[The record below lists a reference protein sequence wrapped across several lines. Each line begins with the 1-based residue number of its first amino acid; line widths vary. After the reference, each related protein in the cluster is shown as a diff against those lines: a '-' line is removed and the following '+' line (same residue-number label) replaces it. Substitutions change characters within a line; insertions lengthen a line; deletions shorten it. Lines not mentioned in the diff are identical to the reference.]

1 MSFRKFLSFFCLG
14 CGLLLI
20 GGSACFYQLRAG
32 LLERNSQILKA
43 GEILD
48 EPAGMK
54 ILASEPQFVA
64 RRARKKNTPP
74 LIWIHGGP
82 GRSENWV
89 LPLHFQKL
97 EEKFQITYWD
107 QPGAGKSPLPTE
119 GLSFELLQKSL
130 EALMGRESE
139 PIWLLGHDL
148 GFLLALDA
156 YQREPQKIAGLIGI
170 SPVFGLQ
177 TSLWRIRERLMN
189 YAREQFNSRAYA
201 QLDEIKLPLSPSEGV
216 RIETWVS
223 RLGGEIY
230 NRDAWRTALYSTLW
244 HPWYSLHEAFS
255 LGDHLEES
263 LIQLWPDLQSVDRI
277 QTENITVPLLLIL
290 GEKDLKTDE
299 TELQSW
305 LDEQTSSCQK
315 LAVIKNSAHFPQIE
329 NPQEVELTLLGFPES
344 CESAPKASSSA
355 P

>member
-1 MSFRKFLSFFCLG
+1 M
-14 CGLLLI
+14 
-20 GGSACFYQLRAG
+20 
-32 LLERNSQILKA
+32 A
-43 GEILD
+43 GEVLGQ
-48 EPAGMK
+48 PAGMQD
-54 ILASEPQFVA
+54 LAGHPQFVA
-64 RRARKKNTPP
+64 RRARRENLPS

-97 EEKFQITYWD
+97 EETFRITYWD
-107 QPGAGKSPLPTE
+107 QPGAGKSPLPTD

-130 EALMGRESE
+130 DDLLAQESG
-139 PIWLLGHDL
+139 PVWLLGHDL

-177 TSLWRIRERLMN
+177 TSLWRIRQRLMH

-201 QLDEIKLPLSPSEGV
+201 QLDELKLPLSPSEGV
-216 RIETWVS
+216 RIETWAS

-244 HPWYSLHEAFS
+244 HPWYSLSEAFS

-263 LIQLWPDLQSVDRI
+263 LIQLWPDLKAVDWI
-277 QTENITVPLLLIL
+277 QAREISVPLLLIL

-299 TELQSW
+299 AELQNW
-305 LDEQTSSCQK
+305 LDQQASPCQK
-315 LAVIKNSAHFPQIE
+315 LAVIGASAHFPQIE
-329 NPQEVELTLLGFPES
+329 NPGEVELRLLEFPEY
-344 CESAPKASSSA
+344 CESGSKDSSSA